1 METSF
6 FDYLNELKKDN
17 EQQAKNAE
25 KERERDIKQA
35 RRERNIAIFCDLAKL
50 AAQSYAKAGGA
61 WKINEFKPFT
71 KTSND
76 YIRTLHKQ
84 HKEQRIKELNEQKKL
99 NYTIAKAAHDAETKN
114 NQFEQRQQQQ
124 QNQFEQRQKNSKQ
137 KNNTTRK
144 GAYDTYYLYDEET
157 KTYKPYG
164 NIHAAYLTLPTG
176 YKAVKIY
183 LDNTGKQLIVED
195 PHPTLQKMQQMI
207 NLYNY
212 TKENGIKYDA
222 YNTKPF
228 NIEQGY
234 HNYEDEDLQKPT
246 YNPDGSI
253 TFKKTSNQPIKKR
266 RGYDND

>member
-1 METSF
+1 M
-6 FDYLNELKKDN
+6 
-17 EQQAKNAE
+17 
-25 KERERDIKQA
+25 
-35 RRERNIAIFCDLAKL
+35 
-50 AAQSYAKAGGA
+50 
-61 WKINEFKPFT
+61 
-71 KTSND
+71 
-76 YIRTLHKQ
+76 
-84 HKEQRIKELNEQKKL
+84 
-99 NYTIAKAAHDAETKN
+99 
-114 NQFEQRQQQQ
+114 
-124 QNQFEQRQKNSKQ
+124 
-137 KNNTTRK
+137 
-144 GAYDTYYLYDEET
+144 
-157 KTYKPYG
+157 
-164 NIHAAYLTLPTG
+164 
-176 YKAVKIY
+176 
-183 LDNTGKQLIVED
+183 IVED